1 MKGCIPDLACCPGKV
16 GDGCTA
22 LAGHSDVP
30 ARILVSIIR
39 QAINMLSN
47 IKIGVRLALG
57 FGLIMVLMLGTLY
70 VNFVQLRSIE
80 RLSKQVTAEE
90 WPVSVVANQII
101 RNINNN
107 AKAALSLMFMSDIG
121 QIERTVAEMT
131 EISKGLT
138 GLYEYLEQTLT
149 TPAEQEL
156 LATILAARSAY
167 VGSRKQAIKL
177 ALDSRPDA
185 ARIRLITETMPLHD
199 AYIKAIHVLIESAEK
214 SVEAAGRQTEDIIAR
229 SITLSISLGLAM
241 LLLALGSGIWLVR
254 SIVRPL
260 RQAVSAVDQIAA
272 GDLSVELASASADEV
287 GQLMQSMRRMQK
299 TLHALIAEMNRMSR
313 EHDRG
318 EIDARIDEDGF
329 KGDFRVMAAGVN
341 GMVFGHIAL
350 YREAMDCVKEFGNG
364 NMDAPLAT
372 FPGKKAFINET
383 IEQVR
388 GNIQVLIADT
398 RRLSDAALNGQLDI
412 RADASRHRGDFRL
425 IIEGINGMLDAVVS
439 PVNAVMRILTLMEDG
454 HLSETITAEYK
465 GQLQELRNTLNNT
478 VAKLAQTMRD
488 VRATADDLTAAAE
501 QVNMTAQTL
510 SQGAAEQASGVEE
523 TSASMEQMSASVAQN
538 TENASVTDG
547 MAAKAAKEAREG
559 GIAVKETV
567 AAMKQ

>member
-1 MKGCIPDLACCPGKV
+1 
-16 GDGCTA
+16 
-22 LAGHSDVP
+22 
-30 ARILVSIIR
+30 
-39 QAINMLSN
+39 MLSN

-80 RLSKQVTAEE
+80 SVSKQVTAKE
-90 WPVSVVANQII
+90 WPISVVANQII
-101 RNINNN
+101 RNINDN
-107 AKAALSLMFMSDIG
+107 AKTALSLMFMSDIG
-121 QIERTVAEMT
+121 QINQTVAAMAET
-131 EISKGLT
+131 SKGLT
-138 GLYEYLEQTLT
+138 GLYAYLEQTLT
-149 TPAEQEL
+149 TPEGKER

-167 VGSRKQAIKL
+167 VDSRKQAIKL
-177 ALDSRPDA
+177 ALDAKQEA

-199 AYIKAIHVLIESAEK
+199 AYVKTVQVLIENAEK
-214 SVEAAGRQTEDIIAR
+214 DVEAAGRQSADIIAR
-229 SITLSISLGLAM
+229 SILLSVSLGLAM

-299 TLHALIAEMNRMSR
+299 TLQALIAEMNRMSS

-329 KGDFRVMAAGVN
+329 RGDFRVMAAGVN
-341 GMVFGHIAL
+341 NMVFGHIAL
-350 YREAMDCVKEFGNG
+350 YREAMDCVREFGNG

-388 GNIQVLIADT
+388 GNIQALIADT

-412 RADASRHRGDFRL
+412 RADATRHRGDFRL
-425 IIEGINGMLDAVVS
+425 IVEGINGMLDAVVS

-465 GQLQELRNTLNNT
+465 GQLQALRNTLNNT

-510 SQGAAEQASGVEE
+510 SQGATEQAASVEE
-523 TSASMEQMSASVAQN
+523 TSSSMEQMSASVAQN